1 MITHADVVFLA
12 HFTGGG
18 ISAVLD
24 LDVDDYFAYLEAAAE
39 LYKTEMKAPRR
50 SVVVGFEK

>member
-1 MITHADVVFLA
+1 MSRADVVFLA

>member
-1 MITHADVVFLA
+1 VVFLA

-18 ISAVLD
+18 ISDILD
-24 LDVDDYFAYLEAAAE
+24 LEITDFFTYLKEAVE

-50 SVVVGFEK
+50 AVVAGFEK

>member
-1 MITHADVVFLA
+1 MSRADVVFLA

-18 ISAVLD
+18 IDAVLD
-24 LDVDDYFAYLEAAAE
+24 MDIEEFFAYMEAAAE

-50 SVVVGFEK
+50 AVVAGFEK